1 MSKATGIG
9 SWPGDDARTTL
20 RVIRDTFADADEPG
34 IPYLPELPSRG
45 PGADLVG
52 RAAGMLADLAVDLQ
66 PSGWRLVDRPGRDAQ
81 RTAAVLRRDLDD
93 LAEVFDGYTGDL
105 KVQVAG
111 PWTLAAELRV
121 ARGERVIVDPGAV
134 TDVRQSL
141 AEGIRSHLVEVAN
154 RVPGARLVLQ
164 IDEPLLPAVLAGEL
178 TTSSGFGRL
187 TAVDPQN
194 VRGGLAE
201 IVEAARDGAEVVA
214 VHCCAPRAPLPL
226 LREAGVDAMAVDCA
240 LLSDAGWESI
250 AASVESGVRLWAG
263 VLSSDGEADLP
274 RTAKAVIE
282 PLVRRWDRLG
292 LDTASLDQVV
302 LTPACGLPGSTPARA
317 VAIHRLVSDAA
328 KELTWQAR
336 QS

>member
-1 MSKATGIG
+1 M
-9 SWPGDDARTTL
+9 
-20 RVIRDTFADADEPG
+20 VRDTFADADEPG

-81 RTAAVLRRDLDD
+81 RTAALLRRDLDD
-93 LAEVFDGYTGDL
+93 LAEAFDGYTGDL

-111 PWTLAAELRV
+111 PWTLASELRV

-134 TDVRQSL
+134 NDVRQSL
-141 AEGIRSHLVEVAN
+141 AEGIRGHLVEVAR
-154 RVPGARLVLQ
+154 RVPEARLILQ

-178 TTSSGFGRL
+178 ATSSGFGRL
-187 TAVDPQN
+187 KAVDPQS
-194 VRGGLAE
+194 VRSGLAE
-201 IVEAARDGAEVVA
+201 MVEAARDGAEVVA

-226 LREAGVDAMAVDCA
+226 LRATGADAIAFDCA

-250 AASVESGVRLWAG
+250 AASVEAGVNVWAG
-263 VLSSDGEADLP
+263 VLPTLEDPHTNPPHSAAS
-274 RTAKAVIE
+274 VIE
-282 PLVRRWDRLG
+282 PLVRRWHRLG
-292 LDTASLDQVV
+292 LETASLDQVV
-302 LTPACGLPGSTPARA
+302 LTPACGLAGSTPARA
-317 VAIHRLVSDAA
+317 AAIHRLISDSA

-336 QS
+336 QG